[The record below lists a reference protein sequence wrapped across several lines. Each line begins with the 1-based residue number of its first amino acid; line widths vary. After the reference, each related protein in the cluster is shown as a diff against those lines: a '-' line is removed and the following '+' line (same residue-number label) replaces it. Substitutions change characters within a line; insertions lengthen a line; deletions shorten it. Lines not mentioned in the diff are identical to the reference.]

1 MSARVPQSRPDHDVV
16 AACNLMVTMRDGVR
30 LATDIYL
37 PAHGAEPLPG
47 PFPTLLVRTPYD
59 KSSTGNM
66 RPKGEYFAR
75 RGYAVALQDV
85 RGRYASE
92 GTFYFLVQEA
102 EDGYDTVE
110 WVAAQPWCDGRIGTF
125 GTSYLAWTQS
135 ALASLNPPH
144 LAAMYVNEGGHD
156 AHASTV
162 RHNGAFEL
170 RFMAWGFMGAATSP
184 AAAADPAIRRA
195 LLAAR
200 FRDWLPRLPLKPGLS
215 PLSLVP
221 SYERWV
227 FDIWTRG
234 DYDEFWRHPGLSFAE
249 HIGEHADVPM
259 LFTGAWYDSYTR
271 ATLENFVAYSAAKR
285 GPVHAIV
292 GPWTHGGE
300 PPDRTWSGDV
310 EFGSEASIKGNLAA
324 DVTEHHLR
332 YFDHWLKGID
342 NGVAEEPPLRIFVM
356 GGGDGHR
363 TPEGRLY
370 HGGHW
375 RAEQEWPLA
384 RTAFTPYYLLPGGG
398 LGTHEPGSR
407 PAATSFRFDP
417 SDPVPTVGGNIS
429 SLSDFYPV
437 PPEIGDRVAIEERWG
452 SIVSVGPQDQ
462 RTGPDTFGARAPYLP
477 LASRQDIL
485 VFQTEPLS
493 EPLEV
498 TGPLT
503 AVLWVSSTAVDTDVT
518 VKLVDV
524 YPPSADY
531 PDGYAMNVS
540 DSILRLRYRDSRERA
555 VLMTPGEVYR
565 VEIPMYP
572 TSNLFGA
579 EHRIRLDV
587 SSSNFPRFDVNP
599 NTGEPLGRNQRT
611 EVAVN
616 TIHHDREHPSHLV
629 LPMISREVGG

>member
-1 MSARVPQSRPDHDVV
+1 MSTRGPLSQPEYDVV
-16 AACNLMVTMRDGVR
+16 ASCNLMVPMRDGVR

-37 PAHGAEPLPG
+37 PARGSEPLPG

-75 RGYAVALQDV
+75 RGYVVALQDV

-102 EDGYDTVE
+102 EDGYDTVG
-110 WVAAQPWCDGRIGTF
+110 WLATQSWCDGRIGTF
-125 GTSYLAWTQS
+125 GTSYLAWVQS

-156 AHASTV
+156 AHSSSV

-170 RFMAWGFMGAATSP
+170 RFMAWAFMGAATSP
-184 AAAADPAIRRA
+184 PAAADPTIRQA
-195 LLAAR
+195 LTATR

-215 PLSLVP
+215 PLALVP

-234 DYDEFWRHPGLSFAE
+234 DYEEFWRHPGLNFGE
-249 HIGEHADVPM
+249 HVAEHADVPM

-271 ATLENFVAYSAAKR
+271 ATLENFVAFSAVKR
-285 GPVHAIV
+285 GPVRAIV
-292 GPWTHGGE
+292 GPWTHGGD

-310 EFGSEASIKGNLAA
+310 EFGPEASMRGNLAA

-332 YFDHWLKGID
+332 FFDHWLKGRD
-342 NGVAEEPPLRIFVM
+342 NEVANEPPLRIFVM

-370 HGGHW
+370 HGGRW
-375 RAEQEWPLA
+375 RSEQEWPLD
-384 RTAFTPYYLLPGGG
+384 RTAYTNYYLRPGGG
-398 LGTHEPGSR
+398 LSSREPGSQ
-407 PAATSFRFDP
+407 PASSGYRFDP
-417 SDPVPTVGGNIS
+417 ADPVPTVGGNIS

-437 PPEIGDRVAIEERWG
+437 PSEIADRVALEERWG

-462 RTGPDTFGARAPYLP
+462 RSTPGTFGAGEPCLP
-477 LASRQDIL
+477 LASRQDVL
-485 VFQTEPLS
+485 VFQS
-493 EPLEV
+493 EPLADPIEV

-503 AVLWVSSTAVDTDVT
+503 VVLWVSSTALDTDVT

-524 YPPSADY
+524 YPSSVDY
-531 PDGYAMNVS
+531 PDGYAMNIS
-540 DSILRLRYRDSRERA
+540 DSILRLRYRKGRA
-555 VLMTPGEVYR
+555 PAELLTPGEVYR

-572 TSNLFGA
+572 TSNRFGA
-579 EHRIRLDV
+579 GHRIRLDV

-616 TIHHDREHPSHLV
+616 TVHHDREHPSHVV
-629 LPMISREVGG
+629 LPVIPE